1 LIFEIVIYYPSDY
14 HHIRKELYMTFTTVS
29 QMFNHVT
36 NQYPSKELYFYKKEN
51 EWVGITGS
59 EIRST
64 VKDLAFGL
72 QSLSIGK
79 GDNIALLSNNSPRWA
94 MSDYG
99 IICSG
104 AATVSVYPTL
114 IPSQVEYILNDSQSK
129 VVFAENQ
136 EQMQKVLAS
145 WGNCPDLQ
153 YAVVMDESNTDSDDR
168 IFNFRDF
175 LELGTKHEQKSEAS
189 FEDLMDKPEPNDLLT
204 LIYTSGTTGNPKG
217 VKLSH
222 GNMMSNV
229 EGTKQNIDFDDT
241 EIFLSFLPLS
251 HSFERMGGH
260 FTAFSVGAQV
270 YYAESIET
278 VPENLR
284 EVKPTVVLSVPR
296 LYEKMYA
303 KVRAGLKSAPEA
315 RQKIFWWA
323 IGVGKEATQYRL
335 KNQALP
341 FALGL
346 KHKIADKLVYS
357 KVKDRVGG
365 RLRFFVSGGAPLSQ
379 EIGEFFAAADI
390 MILEGYGLS
399 ETSPVLTC
407 NTPEAVRYGSVGK
420 PLFNVDIEIAADGEI
435 LAKGPNIMT
444 GYFNNEEAT
453 REAIDSDGW
462 FHTGDIGHIDD
473 DGFLFITDRKKNI
486 LVTSAGKN
494 VAPAPMENALT
505 NSPYIEQVV
514 IIGDKRNFISAL
526 IVPAQEAV
534 GNELTA
540 QGKSVFGDDIMSD
553 HPDVK
558 ALIQKEVDTVMEKFS
573 NYERVKEFSILP
585 RLFTIED
592 GELTPTL
599 KVVRKVVLDHF
610 SDAAEKNYSGS
621 PENVE
626 EPEPALV

>member
-1 LIFEIVIYYPSDY
+1 
-14 HHIRKELYMTFTTVS
+14 MTFTTVS

-72 QSLSIGK
+72 QSLSIEK

-153 YAVVMDESNTDSDDR
+153 YAVVMDDSNTDSDDR

-229 EGTKQNIDFDDT
+229 EGIKQNIDFDDT

>member
-1 LIFEIVIYYPSDY
+1 MIFEIVIYYPSDY

-64 VKDLAFGL
+64 VKGLAFGL

-534 GNELTA
+534 GNELTV

-621 PENVE
+621 PESVE
-626 EPEPALV
+626 

>member
-1 LIFEIVIYYPSDY
+1 MI
-14 HHIRKELYMTFTTVS
+14 FTTVS
-29 QMFNHVT
+29 QMFDHVT
-36 NQYPSKELYFYKKEN
+36 NQFHTKELYFYKKEN
-51 EWVGITGS
+51 DWIGLSGS

-72 QSLSIGK
+72 QSLGIGK
-79 GDNIALLSNNSPRWA
+79 GSNVSLLSNNSPRWA

-114 IPSQVEYILNDSQSK
+114 IASQVEYILNNSESK

-136 EQMQKVLAS
+136 EQMQKVMES
-145 WGNCPDLQ
+145 WKNCPNLQ
-153 YAVVMDESNTDSDDR
+153 YAVVMDDSNTDSDER
-168 IFNFRDF
+168 IFNFMDF
-175 LELGTKHEQKSEAS
+175 LNIGTKHEQEVETT
-189 FEDLMDKPEPNDLLT
+189 FEDLVSKPEPNDLLT

-217 VKLSH
+217 VKLTH

-229 EGTKQNIDFDDT
+229 EGIKQNIDFDDT
-241 EIFLSFLPLS
+241 EVFLSFLPLS

-260 FTAFSVGAQV
+260 FTAFSVGSQV

-278 VPENLR
+278 VPDNLR

-303 KVRAGLKSAPEA
+303 KVRAGLNSAPEA

-335 KNQALP
+335 KNQSLP
-341 FALGL
+341 FVLGL

-390 MILEGYGLS
+390 IILEGYGLS

-407 NTPEAVRYGSVGK
+407 NTPDAVRYGSVGK
-420 PLFNVDIEIAADGEI
+420 PLFNVDIEIADDGEI
-435 LAKGPNIMT
+435 LAKGPNVMT

-453 REAIDSDGW
+453 REAIDSEGW

-505 NSPYIEQVV
+505 NSPFIEQVV
-514 IIGDKRNFISAL
+514 ILGDKRNFISAL

-534 GNELTA
+534 ATELSA
-540 QGKSVFGDDIMSD
+540 QSKSVSENDIMSD
-553 HPDVK
+553 HPEIK
-558 ALIQKEVDTVMEKFS
+558 ALIQKEVDEVMAGFS

-599 KVVRKVVLDHF
+599 KVIRKVVLDHF
-610 SDAAEKNYSGS
+610 SDSVEKNYSGS
-621 PENVE
+621 PKKAEDL
-626 EPEPALV
+626 EPVLP

>member
-1 LIFEIVIYYPSDY
+1 MIFEIVIYYPSDY

-64 VKDLAFGL
+64 VKGLAFGL

-153 YAVVMDESNTDSDDR
+153 YAVVMDDSNTDSDDR

-189 FEDLMDKPEPNDLLT
+189 FEDLMDKLEPNDLLT

-229 EGTKQNIDFDDT
+229 EGIKQNIDFDDT

>member
-1 LIFEIVIYYPSDY
+1 
-14 HHIRKELYMTFTTVS
+14 MTFTTVS

-153 YAVVMDESNTDSDDR
+153 YAVVMDDSNTDSDDR

-189 FEDLMDKPEPNDLLT
+189 FEDLMDKLEPNDLLT

-229 EGTKQNIDFDDT
+229 EGTKQNIAFDDT

-626 EPEPALV
+626 

>member
-1 LIFEIVIYYPSDY
+1 MIFEIVIYYPSDY

-72 QSLSIGK
+72 QSLSIEK

-626 EPEPALV
+626 

>member
-1 LIFEIVIYYPSDY
+1 MIFEIVIYYPSDY

-64 VKDLAFGL
+64 VKGLAFGL
-72 QSLSIGK
+72 QSLSIEK

-153 YAVVMDESNTDSDDR
+153 YAVVMDDSNTDSDDR

-189 FEDLMDKPEPNDLLT
+189 FEDLMDKLEPKDLLT

-229 EGTKQNIDFDDT
+229 EGIKQNIDFDDT

-626 EPEPALV
+626 

>member
-1 LIFEIVIYYPSDY
+1 
-14 HHIRKELYMTFTTVS
+14 MTYTTVS
-29 QMFNHVT
+29 QMFGHVT
-36 NQYPSKELYFYKKEN
+36 NENLNKKLYFYKKDN
-51 EWVGITGS
+51 DWIGLSGS
-59 EIRST
+59 DIRST
-64 VKDLAFGL
+64 VKDLAFAL
-72 QSLSIGK
+72 QSLGVSK
-79 GDNIALLSNNSPRWA
+79 GSNVALLSNNSPRWA

-114 IPSQVEYILNDSQSK
+114 ISSQVEYILNDSQSK

-136 EQMQKVLAS
+136 EQMQKVMES
-145 WGNCPDLQ
+145 WGNCPELQ
-153 YAVVMDESNTDSDDR
+153 YAVVMDDSNTDSDDR
-168 IFNFRDF
+168 IFNFMDF
-175 LELGTKHEQKSEAS
+175 LDKGTKHEQDTEGV
-189 FEDLMDKPEPNDLLT
+189 FDDLILKPEPNDLLT

-217 VKLSH
+217 VKLTH

-229 EGTKQNIDFDDT
+229 EGTKQDISFDET
-241 EIFLSFLPLS
+241 EVFLSFLPLS

-278 VPENLR
+278 VPDNLR

-323 IGVGKEATQYRL
+323 IGIGKEVTQYRL

-341 FALGL
+341 FVLGI

-407 NTPEAVRYGSVGK
+407 NYPGSVRYGSVGK
-420 PLFNVDIEIAADGEI
+420 PLFNVDIEIAEDGEI

-444 GYFNNEEAT
+444 GYYNNEEAT
-453 REAIDSDGW
+453 REAVDTGGW
-462 FHTGDIGHIDD
+462 FRSGDIGHIDD
-473 DGFLFITDRKKNI
+473 EGFLFITDRKKNI

-505 NSPYIEQVV
+505 NSPFIEQVV

-534 GNELTA
+534 ENELSS
-540 QGKSVFGDDIMSD
+540 QGKSVSGSDVMSD

-558 ALIQKEVDTVMEKFS
+558 ALIKKEVDDVMKGFS
-573 NYERVKEFSILP
+573 NYERVKEFAILP

-610 SDAAEKNYSGS
+610 SDAVEKNYSGS
-621 PENVE
+621 PKKVE
-626 EPEPALV
+626 EPEPALA

>member
-1 LIFEIVIYYPSDY
+1 
-14 HHIRKELYMTFTTVS
+14 MTFTTVS

-36 NQYPSKELYFYKKEN
+36 NQYLSKELYFYKKDN

-79 GDNIALLSNNSPRWA
+79 GNNVALLSNNSPRWA

-99 IICSG
+99 IICSS

-136 EQMQKVLAS
+136 EQMQKVMAS
-145 WGNCPDLQ
+145 WGNCSNLQ
-153 YAVVMDESNTDSDDR
+153 YAVVMDDSNTDSDDR

-175 LELGTKHEQKSEAS
+175 LALGNKHGQESEAS
-189 FEDLMDKPEPNDLLT
+189 FEDLIAKPEPNDLLT

-229 EGTKQNIDFDDT
+229 EGIKQNIDFDDT

>member
-64 VKDLAFGL
+64 VKGLAFGL
-72 QSLSIGK
+72 QSLSIEK

>member
-1 LIFEIVIYYPSDY
+1 
-14 HHIRKELYMTFTTVS
+14 MTFTTVS